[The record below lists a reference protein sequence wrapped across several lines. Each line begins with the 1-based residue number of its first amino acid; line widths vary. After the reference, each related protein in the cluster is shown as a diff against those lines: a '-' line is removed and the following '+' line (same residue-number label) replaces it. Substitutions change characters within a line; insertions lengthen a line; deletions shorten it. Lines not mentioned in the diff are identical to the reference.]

1 MHWCR
6 EVKQFASAT
15 ISQKRRF
22 AESFWFAVFSVV
34 IARSSIESER
44 YRAQELLQEILDS
57 GISLSL

>member
-22 AESFWFAVFSVV
+22 ADWSFWFENVSMFS
-34 IARSSIESER
+34 SDCSLTFD
-44 YRAQELLQEILDS
+44 RAQELLQEILDS